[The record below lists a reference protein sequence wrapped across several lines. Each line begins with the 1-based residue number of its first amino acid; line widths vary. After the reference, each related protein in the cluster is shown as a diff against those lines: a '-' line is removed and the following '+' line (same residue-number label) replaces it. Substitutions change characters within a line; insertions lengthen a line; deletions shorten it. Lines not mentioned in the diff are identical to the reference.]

1 MLFLLFLKVD
11 NMLKNLMIVALLLS
25 TSLVLGQ
32 RQNAEVLFTVDN
44 TPITATEFMRVYN
57 KNLDLVKDESQKDI
71 DNYLELYINYQLK
84 LKQARSLKLNE
95 EPAYKRE
102 FESYK
107 KQLLKNYISDAE
119 VTEELIKEAY
129 NRLSFDINAAHILVR
144 IDAAEK
150 DTTIAYNKIKEF
162 RKRALDE
169 GFDSV
174 RALVHDGQQ
183 TYGEELGYFSAFK
196 MVYDFETVA
205 YETEVGEISQPF
217 RTQFGYHIVN
227 VKDKRPSRGEV
238 TVAHIMV
245 SLNQSDKDIDPEQR
259 INEIYRKFQ
268 QGESFESLA
277 KQFSDDKS
285 SANKGGALMPFKGGQ
300 LSAVEFEDV
309 AFSLTK
315 ENEVSKPFKT
325 QFGWH
330 MVKLINKKPLE
341 SFEELKP
348 EIQNRIQRDSRS
360 KLINEA
366 LVKKLKKK
374 YQIKTYPENKSY
386 FESIL
391 TEEFFKRTWR
401 IPEEIKDGI
410 VLKIDSITYSNK
422 DFAMFLESNQNNYFG
437 KNASFNFIVETEYK
451 NFVDNTITTYHETYL
466 EFTNPEYAAILTE
479 YRDGLLLFDLMEN
492 EVWNKAAKDTIGLEN
507 YYNKNKAKYLWN
519 DRIDMVMASSANKSD
534 VEQVQKMMNQDLG
547 TDNINTQMNNSNQKV
562 IFTKG
567 IYPKESDILPVD
579 LELKNGIS
587 KIYKHNDAY
596 HVVLI
601 NQVIPS
607 TMQTLEEARG
617 KVVNDYQNKI
627 ETNWLLEL
635 KSRFPVEVNEKVLK
649 KVKSQLK

>member
-1 MLFLLFLKVD
+1 LHLKVD
-11 NMLKNLMIVALLLS
+11 EMLKNLMIALFLS
-25 TSLVLGQ
+25 VSSWVLGQ
-32 RQNAEVLFTVDN
+32 KQNTDVLFTVEN
-44 TPITATEFMRVYN
+44 TPITTTEFIRVYN

-71 DNYLELYINYQLK
+71 DNYLELYINYKLK
-84 LKQARSLKLNE
+84 LKEARRLKLDE
-95 EPAYKRE
+95 EPTYQRE

-119 VTEELIKEAY
+119 VTDELIREAY
-129 NRLSFDINAAHILVR
+129 DRLSYDINASHILVR
-144 IDAAEK
+144 IDATEK
-150 DTTIAYNKIKEF
+150 DTTIAYNQISQY

-169 GFDSV
+169 GFDNV

-183 TYGEELGYFSAFK
+183 IYGEELGYFSAFK

-205 YETEVGEISQPF
+205 YETSVGEISQPF

-245 SLNQSDKDIDPEQR
+245 SLNQTDKDIDPEQR

-309 AFSLTK
+309 AFSLTEK
-315 ENEVSKPFKT
+315 NEVSKPFKT

-330 MVKLINKKPLE
+330 IVKLIDKKPLE
-341 SFEELKP
+341 SFDELKP

-366 LVKKLKKK
+366 LVKKLKAK
-374 YQIKTYPENKSY
+374 YQIKTYPEIKSY
-386 FESIL
+386 FQSIL
-391 TEEFFKRTWR
+391 SSEFFNRTWR
-401 IPEEIKDGI
+401 IPENLKEG
-410 VLKIDSITYSNK
+410 VALKIDSITYTNK
-422 DFAMFLESNQNNYFG
+422 DFAKFLETSQKNYFG
-437 KNASFNFIVETEYK
+437 KNTGFDFIVETEYK
-451 NFVDNTITTYHETYL
+451 NFVNNTITTYHETYL
-466 EFTNPEYAAILTE
+466 EYTNEEYAAILAE
-479 YRDGLLLFDLMEN
+479 YRDGLLLFDLMEK
-492 EVWNKAAKDTIGLEN
+492 EVWNKAAKDSVGLEN
-507 YYNKNKAKYLWN
+507 YYNKNKAKYIWN
-519 DRIDMVMASSANKSD
+519 DRIDMVMASSAGKGD
-534 VEQVQKMMNQDLG
+534 VEQVQKMLNQGMALD
-547 TDNINTQMNNSNQKV
+547 DINTQMNSNNQKI

-567 IYPKESDILPVD
+567 IYQKDSDILPVD
-579 LELKNGIS
+579 LEFNQGVS
-587 KIYKHNDAY
+587 KIYNHNDAY

-601 NQVIPS
+601 NEVIPS
-607 TMQTLEEARG
+607 TMQSLEEARG
-617 KVVNDYQNKI
+617 KVVNDYQNEI
-627 ETNWLLEL
+627 ETVWIEEL
-635 KSRFPVEVNEKVLK
+635 KSRFPVEVNENVLK

>member
-1 MLFLLFLKVD
+1 
-11 NMLKNLMIVALLLS
+11 MLKNLMIVALLLS

-44 TPITATEFMRVYN
+44 TPITTTEFMRVYN

-71 DNYLELYINYQLK
+71 GNYLELYINYQLK

-119 VTEELIKEAY
+119 VTEEFIKEAY
-129 NRLSFDINAAHILVR
+129 NRLTFDINAAHILVR
-144 IDAAEK
+144 IDVAEK

-217 RTQFGYHIVN
+217 RTQFGYHIIN

-259 INEIYRKFQ
+259 INEIYRKLQ
-268 QGESFESLA
+268 HGESFESLA

-348 EIQNRIQRDSRS
+348 EIQNKIQRDSRS

-366 LVKKLKKK
+366 LVKKLNKK

-391 TEEFFKRTWR
+391 TEEFFKGTWR

-410 VLKIDSITYSNK
+410 SLKIDSITYSNK

-437 KNASFNFIVETEYK
+437 KNTAFSFIVQTEYK
-451 NFVDNTITTYHETYL
+451 NFVDNTIITYHETYL

-492 EVWNKAAKDTIGLEN
+492 EVWNKAAKDTTGLEN

-547 TDNINTQMNNSNQKV
+547 IDNINTQMNNSNQKV

-567 IYPKESDILPVD
+567 IYPKDSDILPVD

-617 KVVNDYQNKI
+617 KVVNDYQNEI